1 MPVLHGRNGEDGTV
15 QGLLELAGIP
25 IIGCGTMSSAL
36 CMDKDRAHRVA
47 ATFGVLVPRSFTL
60 TDVTD
65 ARGIRRRVKDLG
77 YPLFVKPV
85 KAGSSFG
92 ITKVTSE
99 KKLSDAIA
107 LAFRFDNE
115 VIIEEAIPG
124 FEVGC
129 AVMGSGELIIGEPD
143 EIELAGGMFDFKEK
157 YTLETAAIHVPARI
171 SQRKSDEVKQT
182 ARKIYKA
189 LGCSGF
195 ARVDMFVTPDGGIV
209 FNEVNTIPG
218 FTSHS
223 RFPNMLKAIGMNM
236 TQIITHA
243 IELSLDGQSVN
254 NLTGE
259 NPYQQATHAI
269 ELSLSSHSDSEIS
282 SDNSYPQAV

>member
-1 MPVLHGRNGEDGTV
+1 VDKRLEFFVNGRGERLEYKYDNTDMLTYAAGTFYTHDQNGNV
-15 QGLLELAGIP
+15 
-25 IIGCGTMSSAL
+25 
-36 CMDKDRAHRVA
+36 
-47 ATFGVLVPRSFTL
+47 L
-60 TDVTD
+60 TD
-65 ARGIRRRVKDLG
+65 
-77 YPLFVKPV
+77 
-85 KAGSSFG
+85 G

-99 KKLSDAIA
+99 KKLSDAIT

-157 YTLETAAIHVPARI
+157 YTLETAAIHVPGRI
-171 SQRKSDEVKQT
+171 SQRNSDEVKQT

-223 RFPNMLKAIGMNM
+223 RFPNMLKAIGMSM

-243 IELSLDGQSVN
+243 IELSINGHLDGR
-254 NLTGE
+254 LTVE
-259 NPYQQATHAI
+259 NT
-269 ELSLSSHSDSEIS
+269 
-282 SDNSYPQAV
+282 YPQAV